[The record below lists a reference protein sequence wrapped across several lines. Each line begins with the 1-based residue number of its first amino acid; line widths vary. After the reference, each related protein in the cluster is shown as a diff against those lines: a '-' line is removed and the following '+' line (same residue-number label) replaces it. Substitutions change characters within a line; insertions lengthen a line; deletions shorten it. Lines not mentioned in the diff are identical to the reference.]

1 MDGQIELSYCIEDY
15 KAAKAELLSTIDMQF
30 KILSILVTATA
41 AVFVYLFKKD
51 PHQIV
56 FSACLI
62 IPGIY
67 AFFGTLWLDQVYRQ
81 RRLAAYIY
89 EIENISAFPH
99 NRSVAL
105 SAGWEHYVQGNRRK
119 QRLNKP
125 SRYYYHIC
133 LGLFFA
139 VPVGVFACACIY
151 SKGGNVLSF
160 SHELFAPALGGIILY
175 LFFAFSPF
183 YTFALLIHLWIPF
196 LEKRKASLLKR
207 RLLKLR
213 KSSKELTMLAIPKRR
228 MLKMT

>member
-175 LFFAFSPF
+175 LFFCFFSILYIRSINSLGDSF
-183 YTFALLIHLWIPF
+183 SGKKKSQFAKEALAKAEEIV
-196 LEKRKASLLKR
+196 KRVDDVGNTQKTNAVK
-207 RLLKLR
+207 
-213 KSSKELTMLAIPKRR
+213 
-228 MLKMT
+228 